1 MALVTTAVAIGASLS
16 PIGLHMVPHGHV
28 GIYWRGGR
36 LLNHVTDPGWHVML
50 PFVTSMAAM
59 QVTVQ
64 TDKVTN
70 IPCGTSGGTM
80 ISFER
85 VEVVNQLRRDLALET
100 VRNYTVDYDRTW
112 IFDKIHHEI
121 NQFCSRH
128 TLQEVY
134 VSKFSSL
141 DEALRDA
148 LQADIDVWAPGI
160 RIVAIRVTK
169 PKIPEAI
176 RRNYEQIE
184 AERTQ
189 LQIAEQNQKLVE
201 KQAETER
208 KRAVIEAEKVAAVER
223 IGHQRLL
230 AQAQNKQAVEVV
242 ENEMHR
248 AKINAVADARLYAAQ
263 REAEANR
270 ALITPE
276 FIQLESV
283 RAIGNTTKVYFGDRL
298 PSIFLDPH
306 ALPTWDAAAASVG
319 AKRQSGR

>member
-1 MALVTTAVAIGASLS
+1 MGYGLIS
-16 PIGLHMVPHGHV
+16 PIGIHVVPQGHV
-28 GIYWRGGR
+28 GVYWRGGR
-36 LLNHVTDPGWHVML
+36 LLDRVTDPGYHMML

-59 QVTVQ
+59 QVTLQ

-70 IPCGTSGGTM
+70 IPCGTSGGTV

-85 VEVVNQLRRDLALET
+85 VEVVNQLRRDLVLET
-100 VRNYTVDYDRTW
+100 VRNYTVHYDNTW

-134 VSKFSSL
+134 VSKFAAL

-160 RIVAIRVTK
+160 RIIAIRVTK
-169 PKIPEAI
+169 PRIPEVI

-208 KRAVIEAEKVAAVER
+208 KRAVIEAEKLAAVEH
-223 IGHQRLL
+223 IQLERLL
-230 AQAQNKQAVEVV
+230 AEAHNKQAIELV

-248 AKINAVADARLYAAQ
+248 AKVSADADAKLYAAQ

-276 FIQLESV
+276 LIQLEAV
-283 RAIGNTTKVYFGDRL
+283 RAIANTTKVYYGERL
-298 PSIFLDPH
+298 PSIFLDPR
-306 ALPTWDAAAASVG
+306 ALPAWRAAAL
-319 AKRQSGR
+319 